1 MEPKA
6 PSPPRPVRPLG
17 ADHPAEPGASSSG
30 AGPSADGAAC
40 HEQATSGDDRSTSS
54 EVSEE
59 EMDSDNI
66 AKSNE
71 ESEGGEWQSG
81 DERVHDESDEYEG
94 SVPSD
99 APSPTAPARER
110 AGQEQVSA
118 GPEHLLTA
126 DALAERAAAMFRAD
140 SSAPQ
145 ASGLPPSG
153 GQATK
158 ELVQLAFTAANDL
171 CDKHGKVLSTVFGNF
186 DRVVALG
193 WLLGDAV
200 RGCVAARPRLR
211 VCRRA

>member
-54 EVSEE
+54 EVAEE
-59 EMDSDNI
+59 ETDSENG
-66 AKSNE
+66 AMSNE

-81 DERVHDESDEYEG
+81 DERVHDETDEYEG
-94 SVPSD
+94 SVPSG

-145 ASGLPPSG
+145 ASELPPSG
-153 GQATK
+153 GQATQ

-171 CDKHGKVLSTVFGNF
+171 CDKH
-186 DRVVALG
+186 
-193 WLLGDAV
+193 
-200 RGCVAARPRLR
+200 C
-211 VCRRA
+211 

>member
-17 ADHPAEPGASSSG
+17 ADYPAEPGASSSG
-30 AGPSADGAAC
+30 AGPSANGAAC

-54 EVSEE
+54 EVAEE
-59 EMDSDNI
+59 ETDSENG

-153 GQATK
+153 DQATK

-171 CDKHGKVLSTVFGNF
+171 CDKRGKALSQAFGNF